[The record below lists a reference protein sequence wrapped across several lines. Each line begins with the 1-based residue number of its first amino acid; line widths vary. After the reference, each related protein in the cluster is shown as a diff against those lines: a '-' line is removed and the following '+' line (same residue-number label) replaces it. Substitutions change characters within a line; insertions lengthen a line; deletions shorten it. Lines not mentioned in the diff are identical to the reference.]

1 MIFPTVW
8 RMEEDV
14 SPMPGLVLLY
24 MLHVLII
31 IVECKMLEGETAMS
45 WPGIST
51 YGISIFQEY
60 DKNKHK

>member
-1 MIFPTVW
+1 
-8 RMEEDV
+8 
-14 SPMPGLVLLY
+14 

-31 IVECKMLEGETAMS
+31 TVKCKMLEGETSMS

-51 YGISIFQEY
+51 YRSSIFQEY